1 MSKHKHYYN
10 MMLFAN
16 DARHSEHP
24 EQNWEMRVKGN
35 DEWQPCVEIPSWK
48 SNVEYRQKV
57 NRIHVG
63 KMSFPEPQKHSP
75 IYGSTYFYVSTSTS
89 NDKFTVLRDMW
100 TGNEFDIARL
110 NMGVVHISYLYAQE
124 HADVLSAVCHGE
136 HDV

>member
-16 DARHSEHP
+16 DARYSEHP
-24 EQNWEMRVKGN
+24 EQKWEMRVKGN

-63 KMSFPEPQKHSP
+63 KKSFPEPQCVAP